1 MWYILYVN
9 ENNKIHRLEI
19 NMLKYIDSKK
29 MGGSNLGWLQSHF
42 HFSFSNYY
50 NPDNIDFGNLRVIN
64 DDIIA
69 PNTGFD
75 THPHRDMEI
84 LTYVLDGELTH
95 QDSMGHKRVVTRGGI
110 QYMSAGT
117 GITHSEHNFGVE
129 PLRLLQIWIYP
140 DRPGHTPHYGDH
152 TFSPNE
158 RAGKLLHLV
167 SDKTGGG
174 SAKINQDANIYVTE
188 LEPGQ
193 TIDFEVGDNRQ
204 AYVVQIEGSAKYN
217 ELVLTERDALESVG
231 ESFTIEPVTKSHVM
245 ILEMKQGY

>member
-1 MWYILYVN
+1 
-9 ENNKIHRLEI
+9 
-19 NMLKYIDSKK
+19 MLKYIDSTK
-29 MGGSNLGWLQSHF
+29 MGTSNLGWLDSHF

-50 NPDNIDFGNLRVIN
+50 NPSNIDFGNLRVIN

-95 QDSMGHKRVVTRGGI
+95 KDSMGHELVVKRGGI

-117 GITHSEHNFGVE
+117 GITHSEHNLGTE
-129 PLRLLQIWIYP
+129 PLRILQIWIYP

-152 TFSPNE
+152 SFGPEE
-158 RAGKLLHLV
+158 RSGKLLKLV
-167 SDKTGGG
+167 SSKDGDG

-188 LEPGQ
+188 LELGQ
-193 TIDFEVGDNRQ
+193 STYFEVGSGRQ
-204 AYVVQIEGSAKYN
+204 AYVIQIEGSAKYN
-217 ELVLTERDALESVG
+217 DILLTERDALEAVE
-231 ESFTIEPVTKSHVM
+231 ESFTISPETKSHIM
-245 ILEMKQGY
+245 IIELKKGY